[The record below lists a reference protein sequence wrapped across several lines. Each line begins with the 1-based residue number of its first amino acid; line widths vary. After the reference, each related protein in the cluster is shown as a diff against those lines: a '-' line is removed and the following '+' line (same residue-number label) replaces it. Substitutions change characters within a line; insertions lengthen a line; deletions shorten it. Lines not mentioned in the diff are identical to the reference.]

1 MAVVVLPEPII
12 PSTKIS
18 CAAPTS
24 QGYDAAASL
33 RDSEV
38 AAGPAVD
45 PAGRVWFA

>member
-33 RDSEV
+33 RIAAYWTSNV
-38 AAGPAVD
+38 AMTG
-45 PAGRVWFA
+45 